1 MRRDILILGGGA
13 SGLAAALSAAK
24 EAPGARITLLEGLDR
39 PGKKILAT
47 GNGRCN
53 LTNREMDPVHYHS
66 SQPELLP
73 CFLRQMPTERVLR
86 FFSELGLCCATEEM
100 GRVYPYARQASAVLD
115 TLLLALE
122 HTGVEVLCAAK
133 VRQAEWQG
141 HGFQVVT
148 QDGRHFCSRALILA
162 AGGRAAPKQGTDGTG
177 FALAKQLGHRY
188 ATPFPC
194 LVALKCSDEAVKGLK
209 GVRAQGKVTLLR
221 NGAAL
226 GTDQGEIQFTD
237 YGLSGIP
244 VFQLSCLPGR
254 NFSGVELSVD
264 LLPKWSRQEL
274 VHWLLT
280 QSRRYPQEP
289 LERFLPGLIH
299 PKLLRAVMNAVG
311 LSPLSRPADSLS
323 TGSSIKLAEGL
334 KDWHF
339 HVTGPL
345 SWDHAQ
351 VTGGG
356 VLLEEI
362 GPDFASRQCPGLF
375 LCGEVLDV
383 VGDCGGYNL
392 HWAWCSGLSAGK
404 AAAGMVGWRNGKE
417 LVL

>member
-1 MRRDILILGGGA
+1 MRRDILIIGGGA
-13 SGLAAALSAAK
+13 SGLAAALGAAK

-39 PGKKILAT
+39 LGKKILST

-53 LTNREMDPVHYHS
+53 LTNRQMNPGHYHS
-66 SQPELLP
+66 SQPELLSG
-73 CFLRQMPTERVLR
+73 FLRQMPTERVLR

-122 HTGVEVLCAAK
+122 HTDVEVLCSTK
-133 VRQAEWQG
+133 VRQVERQDN
-141 HGFQVVT
+141 GFHVLT
-148 QDGRHFCSRALILA
+148 QDGRQFCSKALILA

-177 FALAKQLGHRY
+177 FALSKQLGHRY

-194 LVALKCSDEAVKGLK
+194 LVALKCSDEVVKGLK
-209 GVRAQGKVTLLR
+209 GIRAQGKVTLLR
-221 NGAAL
+221 DGATL

-254 NFSGVELSVD
+254 DFTGVELSVD
-264 LLPKWSRQEL
+264 LLPKWTRQEL
-274 VHWLLT
+274 VHYLST
-280 QSRRYPQEP
+280 QSVRYPQEP
-289 LERFLPGLIH
+289 LDRFLPGLVH
-299 PKLLRAVMNAVG
+299 PKLLRAVMEAAG
-311 LSPLSRPADSLS
+311 LSPLSRPASSLS
-323 TGSSIKLAEGL
+323 TGQKIKLADTM
-334 KDWHF
+334 KDWRF

-362 GPDFASRQCPGLF
+362 GPDFASLLCPGLF
-375 LCGEVLDV
+375 PCGEVLDV

-404 AAAGMVGWRNGKE
+404 TAAQWLGKSDF
-417 LVL
+417 

>member
-1 MRRDILILGGGA
+1 MRRDILIIGGGA

-24 EAPGARITLLEGLDR
+24 HAPDAQITLLEGLDR
-39 PGKKILAT
+39 VGKKILAT

-53 LTNREMDPVHYHS
+53 LTNRQMNPDHYHS
-66 SQPELLP
+66 SQPELLSG
-73 CFLRQMPTERVLR
+73 FLKQMPVEQTLD
-86 FFSELGLCCATEEM
+86 FFSGLGLCCATEEM

-122 HTGVEVLCAAK
+122 HTGIEIIRSAK
-133 VRQAEWQG
+133 VRQAERQG
-141 HGFQVVT
+141 DGFQVLT
-148 QDGRHFCSRALILA
+148 QDGRQFCSKALILA

-194 LVALKCSDEAVKGLK
+194 LVALKCSNEVVKGLK
-209 GVRAQGKVTLLR
+209 GIRAQGKVTLLR

-254 NFSGVELSVD
+254 DFAGVELSVD
-264 LLPKWSRQEL
+264 LLPKWTRQEL
-274 VHWLLT
+274 VHYLST
-280 QSRRYPQEP
+280 QASRYPQEP
-289 LERFLPGLIH
+289 LEWFLPGLIH
-299 PKLLRAVMNAVG
+299 PKLLWAVMKEAG
-311 LSPLSRPADSLS
+311 LSPLSRPASSLS
-323 TGSSIKLAEGL
+323 TGQKIKLADTL
-334 KDWHF
+334 KDWRF

-362 GPDFASRQCPGLF
+362 DPEFASRRCPGLF

-404 AAAGMVGWRNGKE
+404 AAAG
-417 LVL
+417 LVAR

>member
-1 MRRDILILGGGA
+1 MKQDILIIGGGA

-39 PGKKILAT
+39 LGKKILAT

-53 LTNREMDPVHYHS
+53 LTNRQMNPDHYHS

-73 CFLRQMPTERVLR
+73 GLLREMPTQRVLD
-86 FFSELGLCCATEEM
+86 FFSDLGLCCTTEEM

-122 HTGVEVLCAAK
+122 HTGIEVICSAK
-133 VRQAEWQG
+133 VRQAERLDD
-141 HGFQVVT
+141 GFQVLT
-148 QDGRHFCSRALILA
+148 QDGRQFRTQALILA

-221 NGAAL
+221 GGAAL
-226 GTDQGEIQFTD
+226 GADQGEIQFTD

-254 NFSGVELSVD
+254 DFAGVELSVD
-264 LLPKWSRQEL
+264 LLPKWTRQEL
-274 VHWLLT
+274 VHYLAS
-280 QSRRYPQEP
+280 QAGRYPRET

-299 PKLLRAVMNAVG
+299 PKLFGAVMQEAG
-311 LSPLSRPADSLS
+311 LSPLSRPASSLS
-323 TGSSIKLAEGL
+323 TGQKIKLADTL
-334 KDWHF
+334 KDWRF

-362 GPDFASRQCPGLF
+362 DPDFASRRCPGLF

-404 AAAGMVGWRNGKE
+404 AAAGLVGHGN
-417 LVL
+417 